1 MAKHESQRVL
11 RPSQRRKRTSKY
23 VAALGGLRAFAVL
36 AVIFY
41 HMDLNWAPGGLM
53 GVTVFFVISGYLIKS
68 LLVAEFE
75 GSGTI
80 SLLQFW
86 LRRVRRIIPAVLLAL
101 AGALVLCALVSPAL
115 FAKARADL
123 LPSLFFVNN

>member
-36 AVIFY
+36 AVIFS

-53 GVTVFFVISGYLIKS
+53 GVTVFFVISGYLIKG
-68 LLVAEFE
+68 LLVEFE

>member
-23 VAALGGLRAFAVL
+23 VAALGGLRAF
-36 AVIFY
+36 
-41 HMDLNWAPGGLM
+41 
-53 GVTVFFVISGYLIKS
+53 
-68 LLVAEFE
+68 
-75 GSGTI
+75 
-80 SLLQFW
+80 
-86 LRRVRRIIPAVLLAL
+86 AVLLAL